1 MSPSSGMSI
10 FEQARELAVIQ
21 SSAAVI
27 GWDQETYLPPA
38 AAEHRAAQLAW
49 LSSRAHE
56 LATSEAWEHDLEAAE
71 AIQSRR

>member
-1 MSPSSGMSI
+1 MSI
-10 FEQARELAVIQ
+10 FEKARELAVIH

-38 AAEHRAAQLAW
+38 AANHRANQLAW

-56 LATSEAWEHDLEAAE
+56 LATSDAWKT
-71 AIQSRR
+71 